1 MTRLLLLVLALVVVL
16 APSGTS
22 ATFKSATFESPIF
35 SSPLPA
41 GDDGRIYAQS
51 GSVYLLPT
59 VRVGDPTR

>member
-16 APSGTS
+16 ARSGTC
-22 ATFKSATFESPIF
+22 ATFESPIF